1 MNHQEK
7 ILEIYRFISNEFY
20 KSMNVVAEIQ
30 KLPQNV
36 LNNINLIGLNCFKRK
51 GVYTVLVTLLTH
63 KSLFPEQDVRF
74 HQHNLSSG
82 FSGRSIDTQYITPT
96 LKNLGLPSMAE
107 SGWLTRSL
115 EQPFPYTMEYQGKI
129 SGKGVKNAFLSI
141 LNFLE
146 IEVEAINQKRV
157 SELLLIS
164 LLKTVIELSS
174 KEKLEFNRIQELYP
188 QASKKF
194 EIKINDIVSYLQE
207 HFYCKYTTKG
217 ASKLPVIAIYAI
229 YELLIKEI
237 ARYKN
242 FSLKPLGSHTA
253 SDRTSKSA
261 GDIEIYSIE
270 PDNYLLEVIEIKYE
284 RLIDKHMV
292 EIAKEKILRFSPE
305 RYLIL
310 SSANVKE
317 EDENDINRMINE
329 ILNNH
334 QCQVIVNGIFPT
346 LKYYLR
352 LVSSLSEFINCYSG
366 LIEKDQEIN
375 FEHKQKWA
383 DILTKIIISQ

>member
-261 GDIEIYSIE
+261 GDIEIFSLAISTICLSI
-270 PDNYLLEVIEIKYE
+270 NL
-284 RLIDKHMV
+284 
-292 EIAKEKILRFSPE
+292 S
-305 RYLIL
+305 YLI
-310 SSANVKE
+310 SITSNK
-317 EDENDINRMINE
+317 
-329 ILNNH
+329 
-334 QCQVIVNGIFPT
+334 
-346 LKYYLR
+346 
-352 LVSSLSEFINCYSG
+352 
-366 LIEKDQEIN
+366 
-375 FEHKQKWA
+375 
-383 DILTKIIISQ
+383 

>member
-1 MNHQEK
+1 MKHQK
-7 ILEIYRFISNEFY
+7 KLSEIYRFILNGSH
-20 KSMNVVAEIQ
+20 KSIKITTEIQ
-30 KLPQNV
+30 QLPQNV
-36 LNNINLIGLNCFKRK
+36 LDNINLIGLNCFKQK

-74 HQHNLSSG
+74 HQHNLHNG

-141 LNFLE
+141 LNFIE
-146 IEVEAINQKRV
+146 IEVKDISQKRT
-157 SELLLIS
+157 SELLLIC

-174 KEKLEFNRIQELYP
+174 KEKLGFIRIQELDP
-188 QASKKF
+188 QANKKV
-194 EIKINDIVSYLQE
+194 EIKINDIVSSLQE

-229 YELLIKEI
+229 YELLIKEV

-242 FSLKPLGSHTA
+242 CSLKPLGSHTA
-253 SDRTSKSA
+253 SDRTSRSA
-261 GDIEIYSIE
+261 GDIEISSIE
-270 PDNYLLEVIEIKYE
+270 PDNHLLEVIEIKYE
-284 RLIDKHMV
+284 KLIDKHMV

-310 SSANVKE
+310 SSVNVKKD
-317 EDENDINRMINE
+317 DEIDINQMINE
-329 ILNNH
+329 ILNGH

-352 LVSSLSEFINCYSG
+352 LVSSLGEYINRYSG
-366 LIEKDQEIN
+366 LIEKDQEID

-383 DILTKIIISQ
+383 EILAKIIITQ

>member
-7 ILEIYRFISNEFY
+7 LLEIYRFISNGSH
-20 KSMNVVAEIQ
+20 KSMKIIAEMQ
-30 KLPQNV
+30 KLPQNI
-36 LNNINLIGLNCFKRK
+36 LDNINLIGLNCFKQK

-63 KSLFPEQDVRF
+63 KFLFPEQDVRS
-74 HQHNLSSG
+74 HQHNLYNG

-115 EQPFPYTMEYQGKI
+115 EQPFPYTMEYKGKI

-146 IEVEAINQKRV
+146 IEVKAINQKKV
-157 SELLLIS
+157 SELLLIC

-174 KEKLEFNRIQELYP
+174 KEKLEFIRIQELDP
-188 QASKKF
+188 QANKKV
-194 EIKINDIVSYLQE
+194 EIKINDIVFSLQE

-242 FSLKPLGSHTA
+242 CSLKPLGSHTA
-253 SDRTSKSA
+253 SDRTSRSA

-270 PDNYLLEVIEIKYE
+270 PDNHLLEVIEIKYE
-284 RLIDKHMV
+284 KLIDKHMV
-292 EIAKEKILRFSPE
+292 EIVKEKILRFSPE

-310 SSANVKE
+310 SSVNVKK
-317 EDENDINRMINE
+317 EDESDINRMINE

-366 LIEKDQEIN
+366 LIENDQEID

-383 DILTKIIISQ
+383 EILAKIIITQ

>member
-7 ILEIYRFISNEFY
+7 LIEIYKFILNESY
-20 KSMNVVAEIQ
+20 KSIKTIAEIQ
-30 KLPQNV
+30 RIPQDI
-36 LNNINLIGLNCFKRK
+36 LDNIRLIGANCSKQK

-63 KSLFPEQDVRF
+63 KYLFPQQDIRF
-74 HQHNLSSG
+74 HQKKLPSG
-82 FSGRSIDTQYITPT
+82 FSARTIDTKYITPT
-96 LKNLGLPSMAE
+96 LKNLGLPSSSE

-129 SGKGVKNAFLSI
+129 SGKGVKTAFLSI
-141 LNFLE
+141 LNF
-146 IEVEAINQKRV
+146 IETDLLPINQQKI

-164 LLKTVIELSS
+164 LLKIVIELSN
-174 KEKLEFNRIQELYP
+174 KEIIEFDKITELSG
-188 QASKKF
+188 QKQKKV
-194 EIKINDIVSYLQE
+194 ELKINDIISYLQE
-207 HFYCKYTTKG
+207 HFYSKYTTKG

-229 YELLIKEI
+229 YKLIVQEI

-242 FSLKPLGSHTA
+242 YTLKPLGSHTA

-261 GDIEIYSIE
+261 GDIEVYSIE
-270 PDNYLLEVIEIKYE
+270 PDNHLLEVIEIKYE
-284 RLIDKHMV
+284 KLIDKHMV
-292 EIAKEKILRFSPE
+292 AIAKEKILRFSPR

-310 SSANVKE
+310 SSVNVKK
-317 EDENDINRMINE
+317 EDENDINQIIDE

-334 QCQVIVNGIFPT
+334 QCQLIVNGIFPT

-352 LVSSLSEFINCYSG
+352 LVNSLAEFINQYSS
-366 LIEKDQEIN
+366 LIETDQEID

-383 DILTKIIISQ
+383 EIIQKIIVSK